1 MNTTIT
7 ATELSKNLSDVLNR
21 VRYRGERFTVAR
33 NGEPIAVLGPSDGPS
48 RVTLRDLAAQIGD
61 IPLPDAG
68 FADDVDAM
76 RRSIK
81 NPRRALCRGRD
92 GR

>member
-21 VRYRGERFTVAR
+21 VRFRGERFTVAR
-33 NGEPIAVLGPSDGPS
+33 NGEPIAVLGPADVPS

-68 FADDVDAM
+68 FADDIEAM
-76 RRSIK
+76 RRAVK

>member
-1 MNTTIT
+1 MNTTVS
-7 ATELSKNLSDVLNR
+7 ATELRMNLSDILNR
-21 VRYRGERFTVAR
+21 VHYRGERFTVAR
-33 NGEPIAVLGPSDGPS
+33 NGEPIAVLGPADAPS

-68 FADDVDAM
+68 FADDVEAM
-76 RRSIK
+76 RRAVK
-81 NPRRALCRGRD
+81 NLRRALCRGRD

>member
-33 NGEPIAVLGPSDGPS
+33 NGEPIAVLGPADVPS

-68 FADDVDAM
+68 FADDIEAM
-76 RRSIK
+76 RRAVK
-81 NPRRALCRGRD
+81 NPRCGLCRGRD